1 MIFDIVVLS
10 ALLISGIIA
19 FLRGFIREVLTIFG
33 ILGGLV
39 AAYFLGKPLTPI
51 VQGWLGVVEG
61 QEPKKLLEVVPY
73 DILGQVLA
81 YGGVFLVVVIVLTI
95 VSHVLSGAA
104 KAAGLGPVDRTL
116 GVIFG
121 LARGLL
127 LLALLYMPVQLFV
140 DDEQRNEW
148 FKDSKTRIYIEGT
161 SSWLSA
167 LVPETMKEDAKDKG
181 EKAAEDAAQATRE
194 RLEKIDILKPET
206 ETQKEPPAPVAP
218 TEQNGTG
225 YERQERQDLNQLLET
240 QEGQDQ

>member
-10 ALLISGIIA
+10 SLLISGAIA

-39 AAYFLGKPLTPI
+39 AAYFGGKPLTPL
-51 VQGWLGVVEG
+51 VQGWLGVQDG
-61 QEPKKLLEVVPY
+61 KEPEKLFNVVPF

-81 YGGVFLVVVIVLTI
+81 YGGVFLLVVIALTI

-116 GVIFG
+116 GVVFG
-121 LARGLL
+121 LARGIL

-140 DDEQRNEW
+140 DDAKRDEW
-148 FKDSKTRIYIEGT
+148 FADSKTRIYVEST
-161 SSWLSA
+161 SNWLSA
-167 LVPETMKEDAKDKG
+167 LIPDTMKEDTKDKA

-194 RLEKIDILKPET
+194 RLEQIDILKPDSAAPKKET
-206 ETQKEPPAPVAP
+206 PAPSDQ
-218 TEQNGTG
+218 TGTG
-225 YERQERQDLNQLLET
+225 YDRQDRQNLNQLLET
-240 QEGQDQ
+240 QDGVDQ